1 MTKRIH
7 KKKMR
12 CSSSTRLM
20 IKQLIEQYK
29 LDSGNDCTKLLIN
42 KYMHEENHAEH
53 SQKLF
58 GAFVKEL
65 SRYVEQ
71 FSNSVFLKLKLGKL
85 QKQNF
90 SQEEFFEKYKLN
102 GLDDELTMRLTD
114 DQMDFID
121 KDCKQQNINFTTL
134 VNFMLNYE
142 LYILTW
148 NESIY
153 DLVIS
158 LLQSVREDVRSR
170 QNSFGERRD
179 KTQFFNQHIFP
190 AYSALHDELKKTK
203 KSI

>member
-1 MTKRIH
+1 
-7 KKKMR
+7 
-12 CSSSTRLM
+12 M

-90 SQEEFFEKYKLN
+90 SQEEFFDKYKLN
-102 GLDDELTMRLTD
+102 SLDDELTMRLTD

-153 DLVIS
+153 RFS
-158 LLQSVREDVRSR
+158 
-170 QNSFGERRD
+170 
-179 KTQFFNQHIFP
+179 
-190 AYSALHDELKKTK
+190 Y
-203 KSI
+203 